1 MFKNLISIPLVTIGY
16 IYFILT
22 KKTPNF
28 IYQSLVRSYC
38 FTNGKIIIFL
48 NFFIHI
54 LDFFLYSNKKKN
66 IKIKSIF
73 SNINYQEI
81 DKTLKKDSYYIFSEK
96 LPDEI
101 INKLLNFSKKNKTF
115 YFDDSGVKKE
125 DFFKNE
131 SDKYD
136 SSKYSYEISSIYN
149 AISEELIFEP
159 TFINIAKNYFGST
172 PHFSNL
178 DMWWSPAKRQKLN
191 FDTEAANKSAQM
203 FHFDLD
209 KIQFLKVFIYLNDI
223 SVHNGPHE
231 YVEGSH
237 KINSKPKELRDLG
250 YKRLPDNLVRKYYPQ
265 DKIKKILGSKG
276 TIFVGDTSCYHRG
289 VPPSA
294 DHRLLLVIEYSNSL
308 FGGNNTNIFSN
319 FPVKSIESG
328 LIIKDKITF
337 KSN

>member
-1 MFKNLISIPLVTIGY
+1 MLL
-16 IYFILT
+16 
-22 KKTPNF
+22 
-28 IYQSLVRSYC
+28 
-38 FTNGKIIIFL
+38 
-48 NFFIHI
+48 
-54 LDFFLYSNKKKN
+54 
-66 IKIKSIF
+66 
-73 SNINYQEI
+73 
-81 DKTLKKDSYYIFSEK
+81 
-96 LPDEI
+96 
-101 INKLLNFSKKNKTF
+101 NKLLNFSKKNKTF

-308 FGGNNTNIFSN
+308 FGGNNTSIFSN